1 MFKPISRELTNQQG
15 EELTAECEFAGVVVS
30 GGPTSP
36 VYQGNADGKY
46 DLMATRR
53 NKQRFPGPE
62 LPHAI
67 AGTNSDGMRFTDDA
81 CELARMDARDLQ
93 VVPHS
98 QLAKIP
104 DGHSVC
110 QEIIWQ
116 KPALALAMSS
126 ISLHNILVKD
136 ICVPGYCYLS
146 ARQRQHTTLSSLL
159 QDPEPY
165 SFACYGSL
173 LVMLDCLHAQ
183 RISDAFQR
191 SRSLG
196 VNGFSHK
203 PHPQHNG
210 DFQLS
215 ASRLSK
221 DTGARGP
228 GDLPPLSR
236 GPVTTG
242 EPALGRGANMLM
254 PQVAMRMPCV

>member
-1 MFKPISRELTNQQG
+1 M
-15 EELTAECEFAGVVVS
+15 TAECELAGVVVS
-30 GGPTSP
+30 GGPTGP
-36 VYQGNADGKY
+36 VYQGKADGEY
-46 DLMATRR
+46 DLMAARR
-53 NKQRFPGPE
+53 NKQCFPGPE

-67 AGTNSDGMRFTDDA
+67 AHTNSDGMRFTDDA

-93 VVPHS
+93 VVPPS

-104 DGHSVC
+104 NGHCVC
-110 QEIIWQ
+110 LEIIWQ

-136 ICVPGYCYLS
+136 ICVLGYCYLS
-146 ARQRQHTTLSSLL
+146 ARQRQHTALSSLL

-173 LVMLDCLHAQ
+173 SVMLDCLHAQ

-191 SRSLG
+191 SRILG
-196 VNGFSHK
+196 VNGFSHQ

-210 DFQLS
+210 DFNPS

-221 DTGARGP
+221 DTGARDP

-236 GPVTTG
+236 APVTTG

-254 PQVAMRMPCV
+254 PQVGMPCV